1 MLMLRSTDTDEEFV
15 NPPAV
20 EQRWSPAT
28 LSTKLNIGTDLP
40 QSVWA
45 KAGDKHRR
53 QPVGSRQQAVIAGL
67 TGAAIFVHLLLRF
80 CLANK
85 FEVFGIRIS
94 DLPLVAAL
102 LFAGVPLVISLVI
115 KLLRREF
122 SSDLLA
128 GISIVASVALG
139 EYLAGTIVVLMLSGG
154 QALEAYA
161 LRNASSVLE
170 ALAKR
175 MPSLAHVEFG
185 GDIHDV
191 PLGSVS
197 IGDTLVVFPNE
208 SCPVD
213 GIVVHGSGVM
223 DESYLTGEPFK
234 ISKAPGSAVLSG
246 SINCEVALTIR
257 AEKRACDSRYAK
269 IMQVMRASEQQRPR
283 LRRMGDTLGA
293 FYTPLAVALAMIA
306 WAASGESMRFLAVLV
321 VATPC
326 PLIIAIPVAIIGS
339 ISLAARRGIIIKDP
353 AVLERIATCSTAIF
367 DKTGTLTYG
376 QPRLTEILVAPG
388 FNESDLLA
396 QVASLERYSKHP
408 LSVAIVEAARKA
420 NIALREVAT
429 VSERPGEGL
438 RGTVAEQVV
447 QITSRKKCVAQ
458 RPERAN
464 ELPSTRD
471 GLECVVLIDDHYAAT
486 IRFRDEPRAD
496 GAPFIQHLRPRHG
509 FRRVLLV
516 SGDRESEVRYLAE
529 QVGIQDVYAGQTP
542 EQKLEIVRR
551 ETGKSDTLFLGDG
564 INDAPAL
571 SAATVGVAFG
581 KNSDIA
587 AEAAGAVILDTSLQ
601 RVDELL
607 HVSRRLRTIALQSAV
622 GGMALSLVGMFI
634 AAAGYLPPVA
644 GAIVQEAVDVLAVL
658 NALRVAVSPA
668 VLSDY
673 SSPRQ
678 LSG

>member
-1 MLMLRSTDTDEEFV
+1 MLTLRSTDTGDSCSNSALVDQHRASAE
-15 NPPAV
+15 
-20 EQRWSPAT
+20 
-28 LSTKLNIGTDLP
+28 LLTKNDMSLDSARSDG
-40 QSVWA
+40 V
-45 KAGDKHRR
+45 KAGDPHRR
-53 QPVGSRQQAVIAGL
+53 PSVMSRPQGVIAGL
-67 TGAAIFVHLLLRF
+67 AGAAICVHLLLRF
-80 CLANK
+80 CLADK
-85 FEVFGIRIS
+85 FEVFGLRRS
-94 DLPLVAAL
+94 DFPLVAAL
-102 LFAGVPLVISLVI
+102 LFCGIPLVLSLAA
-115 KLLRREF
+115 KLVRREF

-128 GISIVASVALG
+128 GISIVTSVALG

-175 MPSLAHVEFG
+175 MPSLAHRQLG
-185 GDIHDV
+185 GEIRDV
-191 PLGSVS
+191 PLESVA
-197 IGDTLVVFPNE
+197 IGETLLVFPNE

-213 GIVVHGSGVM
+213 GTVVHGSGVM

-234 ISKAPGSAVLSG
+234 ISKVPGSAVLSG
-246 SINCEVALTIR
+246 SINGETALTIR

-293 FYTPLAVALAMIA
+293 FYTPLSVALAAIA
-306 WAASGESMRFLAVLV
+306 WAASGESKRFLAVLV

-339 ISLAARRGIIIKDP
+339 ISFAARRGIIIKDP
-353 AVLERIATCSTAIF
+353 AVLERIATCTTAIF

-376 QPRLTEILVAPG
+376 QPRLTEILVAQG
-388 FNESDLLA
+388 IVESDLLA

-408 LSVAIVEAARKA
+408 LSTAIVDAARHG
-420 NIALREVAT
+420 NQALRDVAE

-438 RGTVAEQVV
+438 RGTVAEQFV

-458 RPERAN
+458 RPDLAN
-464 ELPSTRD
+464 ELPSTLG

-486 IRFRDEPRAD
+486 MRFRDEPRAD
-496 GAPFIQHLRPRHG
+496 GAPFIQHLRPKHG

-516 SGDRESEVRYLAE
+516 SGDRKSEVRYLAD
-529 QVGIQDVYAGQTP
+529 QLGIQNVYAGQSP

-551 ETGKSDTLFLGDG
+551 ETERSDTLFLGDG

-571 SAATVGVAFG
+571 AAATVGIAFG
-581 KNSDIA
+581 QNSDIA

-668 VLSDY
+668 TRSDY
-673 SSPRQ
+673 LPTSQ
-678 LSG
+678 LLE